1 MMRARNACRCRSRMS
16 RRWVPIRKQAAEP
29 SSMPSS
35 LRLGTDPIWPAAAT
49 PGRFGVQCQIEGTN
63 VLYLIRART
72 RRKDVRRP
80 GEFLSRPAE
89 GSAFAI
95 RTSSLSRSFGKF
107 VAVDGVDLSVE
118 HGELFSLLGP
128 NGAGKTTTIKMLCCL
143 LRPTGGTATIMGYD
157 IGHEPLAVK
166 GIIDVSPQESAIADR
181 LNAWENLSLMAGLHG
196 LDKQTTRKRSGE
208 LLDMMGLTERA
219 NERVKKYSGGMK
231 RRLSIAMAL
240 VSDPQVLFLDEP
252 TLGLDPQSR
261 RAIWEH
267 IEHLKGKKTILLTTH
282 YLEEADALAD
292 RVAIIDEGKI
302 VSEGSPAQ
310 LKSSIAGTSVTVVE
324 AENVT
329 EAAIDALRQVYAAV
343 RTVNGRIEIEAEE
356 AGVYE
361 VQDILRPLGVTI
373 QSTYRKQVTLDDVFL
388 RLTGKQLRE

>member
-1 MMRARNACRCRSRMS
+1 M
-16 RRWVPIRKQAAEP
+16 
-29 SSMPSS
+29 
-35 LRLGTDPIWPAAAT
+35 
-49 PGRFGVQCQIEGTN
+49 
-63 VLYLIRART
+63 
-72 RRKDVRRP
+72 
-80 GEFLSRPAE
+80 SRPAD

-95 RTSSLSRSFGKF
+95 QTSSLSRSFGKF
-107 VAVDGVDLSVE
+107 VAVDGIDLSVE
-118 HGELFSLLGP
+118 LGELFSLLGP

-157 IGHEPLAVK
+157 IRREPLAVK

-196 LDKQTTRKRSGE
+196 LDQQTTRKRSGE

-219 NERVKKYSGGMK
+219 KERVKKYSGGMK

-310 LKSSIAGTSVTVVE
+310 LTSSIAGTSVTVVE

-329 EAAIDALRQVYAAV
+329 EAAIDALRQVYPAV
-343 RTVNGRIEIEAEE
+343 RSVNGRIEIEAEE

>member
-1 MMRARNACRCRSRMS
+1 M
-16 RRWVPIRKQAAEP
+16 
-29 SSMPSS
+29 
-35 LRLGTDPIWPAAAT
+35 
-49 PGRFGVQCQIEGTN
+49 
-63 VLYLIRART
+63 
-72 RRKDVRRP
+72 
-80 GEFLSRPAE
+80 SRPAD

-95 RTSSLSRSFGKF
+95 QTSSLSRSFGKF
-107 VAVDGVDLSVE
+107 VAVDGIDLSVE

-143 LRPTGGTATIMGYD
+143 LKPTGGTATIMGYD
-157 IGHEPLAVK
+157 IRREPLAVK

-196 LDKQTTRKRSGE
+196 LDQQTTRKRSGE

-219 NERVKKYSGGMK
+219 KERVKKYSGGMK

-329 EAAIDALRQVYAAV
+329 EAAIDALRQVYPAV
-343 RTVNGRIEIEAEE
+343 RSVNGRIEIEAEE